1 MKNAMAV
8 KILVAGICA
17 LGTAAA
23 AQTDANPAPNQ
34 QPGNIETATPAET
47 PSGYSS
53 DAAAPEAA
61 PQSPHKS
68 MTMSEKKQSLENI
81 KRAIKNSETGQDRAP
96 TQLNSGAESGSE
108 PGAETGAAAAKPMGV
123 QHLKV
128 FRRGDKVVLRG
139 TVRSQEE
146 KDRIGSV
153 AKGAANGE
161 QIVNELKVK

>member
-1 MKNAMAV
+1 MKNSMAV
-8 KILVAGICA
+8 KILVAGLCA

-23 AQTDANPAPNQ
+23 AQTDANPNANPTNTQ
-34 QPGNIETATPAET
+34 TGNTETAAPAES
-47 PSGYSS
+47 PSGYGN

-61 PQSPHKS
+61 PHKN

-81 KRAIKNSETGQDRAP
+81 KRAIRDSETSQGQMSNQQG
-96 TQLNSGAESGSE
+96 TS
-108 PGAETGAAAAKPMGV
+108 AETGSMSSRPEGV

-153 AKGAANGE
+153 AEGAASGE